1 MKIARICMCEIS
13 VSSDNDSNIQH
24 KAYVK
29 VQHNWT
35 MKRCGSNDRHNLS
48 SGSFF
53 QCDDAWIDTHTS
65 TCRFK
70 LSYIFIQTL
79 IFSSFDNLCYFVL
92 ILFCSRFPSWC
103 FDTCFSF
110 AFMHSFLVL
119 WKTFLLPNVSTFYIH
134 TDPAVSQ
141 MKVCDLLI
149 IFEITVKLKAYWLR
163 SSN

>member
-1 MKIARICMCEIS
+1 MCETS

-103 FDTCFSF
+103 FDTRSSF
-110 AFMHSFLVL
+110 AFMHRFLVL
-119 WKTFLLPNVSTFYIH
+119 WETFLLQNVSTFYIH
-134 TDPAVSQ
+134 TDPAVSE

>member
-1 MKIARICMCEIS
+1 
-13 VSSDNDSNIQH
+13 
-24 KAYVK
+24 
-29 VQHNWT
+29 
-35 MKRCGSNDRHNLS
+35 MKRCGSHDRHNLS

-103 FDTCFSF
+103 FDTRFSF
-110 AFMHSFLVL
+110 AFLHRVFL
-119 WKTFLLPNVSTFYIH
+119 FFGRRFCFRMFRLLTH
-134 TDPAVSQ
+134 THRPCGVTNES
-141 MKVCDLLI
+141 
-149 IFEITVKLKAYWLR
+149 LR
-163 SSN
+163 SVENL